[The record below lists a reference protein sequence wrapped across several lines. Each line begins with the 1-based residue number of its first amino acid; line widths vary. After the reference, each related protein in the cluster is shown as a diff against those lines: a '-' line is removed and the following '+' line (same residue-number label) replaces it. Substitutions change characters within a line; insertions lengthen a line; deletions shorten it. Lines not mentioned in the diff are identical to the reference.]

1 MFEKATKNTNDIVVM
16 KKAIEDKIK
25 VVTDLLVK
33 STEKCEEAEKWL
45 TDVKEYIADAA
56 SQEVVRML
64 EIEAASAS
72 AFRDA
77 SRAEEARLAAE
88 LSALKASEKHEGA
101 VEEHQGSKDEH
112 EGAEEE
118 HEGAKAEHEGAKAEH
133 KGAKAAQ
140 VGATEQADISTK
152 QASVAK
158 AAQVGATEQA
168 DISTK
173 QASVAKAAQVGATEQ
188 ADIATK
194 QAGVAAHA
202 VIMADKA
209 RADAAVDAECREL
222 RMTLG
227 KVNAAQC
234 EEDDLQAKLLVV
246 ASKLARRV
254 ERAARQLGALKKL
267 PNGAALI
274 EAVKASCKT
283 SASPVFDKKS
293 GSFFSP
299 N

>member
-16 KKAIEDKIK
+16 KKAIEDKVK

-45 TDVKEYIADAA
+45 IDVKEYIADAA

-88 LSALKASEKHEGA
+88 LSALKASEKHESA
-101 VEEHQGSKDEH
+101 KK
-112 EGAEEE
+112 E
-118 HEGAKAEHEGAKAEH
+118 HEGAKAEHEGAKA
-133 KGAKAAQ
+133 AQ
-140 VGATEQADISTK
+140 VGATEQAEISTK
-152 QASVAK
+152 QAGVAK

-168 DISTK
+168 EISTK
-173 QASVAKAAQVGATEQ
+173 QAGVAKAAQVGATEQ

-222 RMTLG
+222 RITLG

-246 ASKLARRV
+246 ANKLARRV
-254 ERAARQLGALKKL
+254 ERAARQLDALKKL

>member
-16 KKAIEDKIK
+16 KKAIEDKVK

-88 LSALKASEKHEGA
+88 LSALKASEKHESA
-101 VEEHQGSKDEH
+101 KK
-112 EGAEEE
+112 E
-118 HEGAKAEHEGAKAEH
+118 HEGAKAEHEGAKA
-133 KGAKAAQ
+133 AQ
-140 VGATEQADISTK
+140 VGATEQAEISTK
-152 QASVAK
+152 QAGVAK

-168 DISTK
+168 EISTK
-173 QASVAKAAQVGATEQ
+173 QAGVAKAAQVGATEQAEILTKQAGVTKAAQVGATEQ

-222 RMTLG
+222 RITLG

-246 ASKLARRV
+246 ANKLARRV

-293 GSFFSP
+293 GSLFSP

>member
-16 KKAIEDKIK
+16 KKAIEDKVK

-168 DISTK
+168 DI
-173 QASVAKAAQVGATEQ
+173 
-188 ADIATK
+188 ATK

>member
-1 MFEKATKNTNDIVVM
+1 MDMFEKATKNTNDIVVM
-16 KKAIEDKIK
+16 KKAIEDKVK

-45 TDVKEYIADAA
+45 IDVKEYIADAA

-88 LSALKASEKHEGA
+88 LSALKASEKHESA
-101 VEEHQGSKDEH
+101 KK
-112 EGAEEE
+112 E
-118 HEGAKAEHEGAKAEH
+118 HEGAKAEHEGAKA
-133 KGAKAAQ
+133 AQ
-140 VGATEQADISTK
+140 VGATEQAEISTK
-152 QASVAK
+152 QA
-158 AAQVGATEQA
+158 G
-168 DISTK
+168 
-173 QASVAKAAQVGATEQ
+173 VAKAAQVGATEQ

-222 RMTLG
+222 RITLG

-246 ASKLARRV
+246 ANKLARRV
-254 ERAARQLGALKKL
+254 ERAARQLDALKKL